1 MKLIFIKCLYNWAT
15 CNKSN
20 VLSIILTLGSNKL
33 KLTETN
39 EFNACVLPYHI
50 YTRLIVGAQ
59 FLDFCSF

>member
-33 KLTETN
+33 QL
-39 EFNACVLPYHI
+39 
-50 YTRLIVGAQ
+50 
-59 FLDFCSF
+59 